1 MILSLNIKHI
11 KLALS
16 LLCTLV
22 IACSPSDKPAQ
33 LIDQTEMVKILTDIH
48 LIEAKISQL
57 NMKTSDSSRLV
68 FDAWEK
74 QLFAQYK
81 VDTTVYRQSYRYYAA
96 HPEQFDAIYKEVIKQ
111 IEASDKKAPQQRP
124 TR

>member
-1 MILSLNIKHI
+1 MKHI
-11 KLALS
+11 QRFLPF
-16 LLCTLV
+16 LLVLTF
-22 IACSPSDKPAQ
+22 ACSPSDKPAQ
-33 LIDQTEMVKILTDIH
+33 LLEKTEMVKILTDIH

-57 NMKTSDSSRLV
+57 NMKTTDSSRLV

-81 VDTTVYRQSYRYYAA
+81 VDTAVYKQSYRYYAA

-111 IEASDKKAPQQRP
+111 IEASDKKAPKKRP